1 MKPMMMMMMQ
11 QQMDHGLRFH
21 LSFPCAGQSVSLPHH
36 ATTLRRHGNTPTP
49 LISPPFS
56 SRLTS
61 TSLFEFA
68 AAPARILNVRSSSSE
83 NDGAYA
89 EQPEQ
94 GEGKE
99 GDDDE
104 EEVEGEEKKNGEG
117 NPNSGGKTRPKEFR
131 SSWDA
136 KDSQG
141 NDYLFTLGQESANMN
156 ISVGARQGI
165 VDDLFVGNFLGKDGI
180 HCFYYHYLQKS
191 VSFC

>member
-1 MKPMMMMMMQ
+1 MNPMIM
-11 QQMDHGLRFH
+11 QMDYGLH
-21 LSFPCAGQSVSLPHH
+21 LHLSHHSFPCAGQSLSIPHP
-36 ATTLRRHGNTPTP
+36 ATLRRRRRRRRRH

-56 SRLTS
+56 SRFIS
-61 TSLFEFA
+61 TSLFGS
-68 AAPARILNVRSSSSE
+68 APAARILDVRSSSSE

-89 EQPEQ
+89 NQQEPR
-94 GEGKE
+94 EGKE
-99 GDDDE
+99 GNDDDE
-104 EEVEGEEKKNGEG
+104 EEEEEKIGEG
-117 NPNSGGKTRPKEFR
+117 SPNSEGKTRPKEFR

-180 HCFYYHYLQKS
+180 HYFYYHHPQKS
-191 VSFC
+191 NMT